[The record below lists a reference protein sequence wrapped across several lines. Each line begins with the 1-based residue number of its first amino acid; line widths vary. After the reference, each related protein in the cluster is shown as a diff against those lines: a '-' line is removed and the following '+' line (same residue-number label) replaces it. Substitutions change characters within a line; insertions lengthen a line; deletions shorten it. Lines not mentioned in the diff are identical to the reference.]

1 MAQHGLPTRTPFRT
15 GRPRNHDPA
24 KVRALGRLDLFATC
38 SPRDLKVISRHTDI
52 VDPPSGAL
60 LAREGRPAS
69 EVIGVVDGTV
79 PIYKGRILRGSVP
92 RGGCIGA
99 VEALT
104 LANHNH
110 TYRAGNA
117 VRLAVIDARLFRSL
131 ADSVPGLSAMAHRPL
146 RGLGRV
152 RQNPINL
159 VIR

>member
-1 MAQHGLPTRTPFRT
+1 MAQYGLPTRMGIRT

-38 SPRDLKVISRHTDI
+38 SPRDLEVISRHTDI

-79 PIYKGRILRGSVP
+79 SIYKGQILWGSVP
-92 RGGCIGA
+92 KGSCVGA
-99 VEALT
+99 VETLT
-104 LANHNH
+104 LAYHNH
-110 TYRAGNA
+110 TYRAGDA

-131 ADSVPGLSAMAHRPL
+131 ADSVPGLATDL
-146 RGLGRV
+146 IIGL